1 MAAVKSKSNPWMLLA
16 GLTASGAALY
26 FLDRSQGPQR
36 RAQFAKRAWRVAD
49 AIGESLVD
57 SRHRLTGLAH
67 NAWSVVGTGQ
77 PDDRVLEE
85 RVRSRMGRIVA
96 RPHYLHVASDD
107 GVVTLWGMAS
117 TVEAR
122 KLVHAVGAL
131 RGVKEVLDH
140 LELHDTAE
148 PPPHRAKTARAG
160 DPGTA
165 ASGPCPNYRDVVARA
180 HHETLLNWSPA
191 KRMLVG
197 TAGLVTAAYG
207 LKRRGPL
214 GYSLSLLGAGLVA
227 ASTMKKN
234 VQSLLALKEDSAG
247 FELEETIRINAPVSD
262 VYEFWIN
269 PENYPKVF
277 SNITAIERQGE
288 NLYRWTLTGPAGI
301 PVNWEGMITRAVP
314 NTLVQWKSLP
324 GSTLGN
330 FGVARFDPNYDAST
344 RLHVRMFYRPPA
356 GLLGRFLAELFGA
369 DPKKVLEQDLQR
381 LKHRFE
387 TEEGFIKE
395 LRQGGVTEELLKTAK
410 T

>member
-1 MAAVKSKSNPWMLLA
+1 MGAAKSKSKPWMLLA
-16 GLTASGAALY
+16 GFATSGAALY
-26 FLDRSQGPQR
+26 FLDRSQGPER
-36 RAQFAKRAWRVAD
+36 RARFAKKAWRVAD
-49 AIGESLVD
+49 AVGESLVD
-57 SRHRLTGLAH
+57 TRHRLTGLAH
-67 NAWSVVGTGQ
+67 DAWSVVRTDQ
-77 PDDRVLEE
+77 PNDRVLEE

-96 RPHYLHVASDD
+96 HPRDIHVASDD

-117 TVEAR
+117 IVDAR
-122 KLVHAVGAL
+122 KLVHAVTAL

-140 LELHDTAE
+140 LELHDKAE
-148 PPPHRAKTARAG
+148 P
-160 DPGTA
+160 A
-165 ASGPCPNYRDVVARA
+165 ASEPCPNTQAASDVVARA
-180 HHETLLNWSPA
+180 HHETQLNWSPA
-191 KRMLVG
+191 KRMLLG

-214 GYSLSLLGAGLVA
+214 GYSVSLLGAGLVA

-234 VQSLLALKEDSAG
+234 VQSVLALKEDSAG

-262 VYEFWIN
+262 LYDFWVN

-277 SNITAIERQGE
+277 SHITAIERQGE

-301 PVNWEGMITRAVP
+301 PVHWEGIITRAVP
-314 NTLVQWKSLP
+314 NTLVEWKSLP

-369 DPKKVLEQDLQR
+369 DPKKVLQQDLQR

-387 TEEGFIKE
+387 TEEGLIKE
-395 LRQGGVTEELLKTAK
+395 LHQGGLTGELLKTAG